1 MNSTELAKIRTR
13 LANQRTYLA
22 YMRTG
27 FVISA
32 IAGTFKKL
40 YIVSFGIMMIIISS
54 IQYYLINKSINDD
67 NLKNMYYYNYIPMIY
82 IFLSSIVLYL
92 QYYRM

>member
-27 FVISA
+27 FGISA
-32 IAGTFKKL
+32 IAGTFKKP

-54 IQYYLINKSINDD
+54 IQYYLINKSIKEDD
-67 NLKNMYYYNYIPMIY
+67 LKNMYYYNYIPMIY
-82 IFLSSIVLYL
+82 IFLSLIILYL
-92 QYYRM
+92 QYYK